1 MFLLQPLLLLPTAT
15 ILLQLSQMTA
25 SASAFLSPVR
35 NHIRKQLGPI
45 KNHCHPSVSS
55 QYHPSC
61 TKIGPDKTSL
71 NLLSASTVLTTTTT
85 TAVIAELLDTSTAD
99 FEDISTLPIPPL
111 PTTAVEG
118 LSPTTITIVF
128 ALGLIP
134 FIWATYEFW
143 SRIAV
148 GASFGTG
155 ADSVIIRPG
164 AGSTDSDGDGGV
176 GGGGTSIG
184 EDGNPSKS
192 RGRKVLGDDALVVA
206 YVLFAVAIG
215 SVGIAVY
222 SVVSS
227 PLPPM

>member
-1 MFLLQPLLLLPTAT
+1 MFHLQRLLLLPIAT
-15 ILLQLSQMTA
+15 TFLMLFRKTT
-25 SASAFLSPVR
+25 SASAFLSPLPKHDR
-35 NHIRKQLGPI
+35 EQLEPH
-45 KNHCHPSVSS
+45 KNHCHPSFLSHHSSCRQVS
-55 QYHPSC
+55 PS
-61 TKIGPDKTSL
+61 KSSL
-71 NLLSASTVLTTTTT
+71 NLFTPSTVITTTT
-85 TAVIAELLDTSTAD
+85 TAAIADLLDTTTPDLEVLST
-99 FEDISTLPIPPL
+99 PPPF

-118 LSPTTITIVF
+118 LSPTTTTIVF

-155 ADSVIIRPG
+155 ADSITIRPG
-164 AGSTDSDGDGGV
+164 GGNTDTGGG

-192 RGRKVLGDDALVVA
+192 RGRKVLGDDALLVA